1 MGKQGW
7 RQVLACPGKLL
18 LGPWPVESSGVVFFP
33 PLITDGNHTMKIL
46 RREEGEVQGPAVC
59 PGDHVSSRPAL
70 PCIYLPAHELLRICA
85 QCLAS
90 STAFGD
96 GYSGLHPSARWG
108 NRGLE
113 KLKELVTLQPWAA
126 LLGNKHF
133 STLYSLPHNLPTG
146 PQGQQRNHQA
156 LVYYLKVS
164 KKLKASTSLW
174 SGPLTHPLPSSS
186 L

>member
-1 MGKQGW
+1 MPGIQHCLWGW
-7 RQVLACPGKLL
+7 IQWFAPI
-18 LGPWPVESSGVVFFP
+18 S
-33 PLITDGNHTMKIL
+33 
-46 RREEGEVQGPAVC
+46 
-59 PGDHVSSRPAL
+59 
-70 PCIYLPAHELLRICA
+70 
-85 QCLAS
+85 
-90 STAFGD
+90 
-96 GYSGLHPSARWG
+96 
-108 NRGLE
+108 LE

-156 LVYYLKVS
+156 LKVS
-164 KKLKASTSLW
+164 KKLQASTSLG